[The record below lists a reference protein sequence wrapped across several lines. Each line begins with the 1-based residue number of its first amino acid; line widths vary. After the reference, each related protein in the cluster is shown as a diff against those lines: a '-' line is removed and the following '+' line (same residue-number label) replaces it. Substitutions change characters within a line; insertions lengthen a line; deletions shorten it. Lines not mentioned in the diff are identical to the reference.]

1 MHWSFYIN
9 LTDLKYKTTILF
21 LFRLFTTHIKY
32 QIIMLKQQFV
42 IVTFPAQGHINPAF
56 QFAEHLIRLG
66 VHVTFFTTIGA
77 HRRGMIKSPP
87 TDGLSFTTFS
97 DGYDDGVVPMDD
109 AKKQWDQ
116 LKCNGSKALTDL
128 IVSTANKQCIV
139 YTMLLPWVADVAREL
154 HLPSALL
161 WIQPAM
167 VFDIYYYYYNGF
179 TDVIGNDSDDR
190 PSCSIQ
196 LPGLPLLA
204 TRDLPSFLLASN
216 PYALVLP
223 QFQAQLEA
231 LVKESN
237 PRVLMNTFDA
247 LEPEALKALEK
258 LNLVSIGPLV
268 PYSILDGRDPSNGSK
283 NYIKWLNSKSES
295 SVIYVSFGS
304 LLVLKKQQMEEIAR
318 GLLDCGR
325 PFLWV
330 IRAKESGEE
339 EELSCREE
347 LEQMG
352 MIVPWCSQVEVLSH
366 PSLGCFVTHCGWN
379 STLESLVLGVPMV
392 AFPQWSDQG
401 TNAKLIEDVWK
412 TGVRV
417 TVNKDGIVEGDEIKR
432 CLELAVGDGERR
444 EAIRRNAKKW
454 KELAIEAA
462 KEVGSSYNNLK
473 AFVDE
478 IGEVKVAVKRV

>member
-1 MHWSFYIN
+1 
-9 LTDLKYKTTILF
+9 
-21 LFRLFTTHIKY
+21 
-32 QIIMLKQQFV
+32 
-42 IVTFPAQGHINPAF
+42 
-56 QFAEHLIRLG
+56 
-66 VHVTFFTTIGA
+66 
-77 HRRGMIKSPP
+77 MIKSPP
-87 TDGLSFTTFS
+87 PNGLSFATFS
-97 DGYDDGVVPMDD
+97 NGYNDGVVPVEDRD
-109 AKKQWDQ
+109 KGWDQ
-116 LKCNGSKALTDL
+116 LKRNGSKALVDL

-139 YTMLLPWVADVAREL
+139 YTMLQHWATDVAREL

-167 VFDIYYYYYNGF
+167 VLDICYCYYNGF
-179 TDVIGNDSDDR
+179 ADVIGNDDDDW

-196 LPGLPLLA
+196 LPGLPLLLA

-216 PYALVLP
+216 PYAFVHP
-223 QFQAQLEA
+223 IFQAQLEA
-231 LVKESN
+231 LEKESI
-237 PRVLMNTFDA
+237 PRVLVNTFDA

-258 LNLVSIGPLV
+258 LNLVAIGPLV
-268 PYSILDGRDPSNGSK
+268 PNAILGGRDSCNGS
-283 NYIKWLNSKSES
+283 NDYIEWLNSKSES

-304 LLVLKKQQMEEIAR
+304 LLVLNKQQMEEIAR
-318 GLLDCGR
+318 RLLDCGR

-339 EELSCREE
+339 EKEEEKLSCREE

-366 PSLGCFVTHCGWN
+366 PSLRCFVTHCGWN
-379 STLESLVLGVPMV
+379 STLESLVSGVPMV
-392 AFPQWSDQG
+392 AFPHRLDQG

-417 TVNKDGIVEGDEIKR
+417 MENKDGIVEGDEIR
-432 CLELAVGDGERR
+432 RHLELVVGDGERG

-454 KELAIEAA
+454 KELALEAA
-462 KEVGSSYNNLK
+462 NEVGSSSYNNLK

-478 IGEVKVAVKRV
+478 IGEGNIGVK

>member
-1 MHWSFYIN
+1 ME
-9 LTDLKYKTTILF
+9 DAQKQGDQ
-21 LFRLFTTHIKY
+21 IK
-32 QIIMLKQQFV
+32 
-42 IVTFPAQGHINPAF
+42 
-56 QFAEHLIRLG
+56 R
-66 VHVTFFTTIGA
+66 
-77 HRRGMIKSPP
+77 
-87 TDGLSFTTFS
+87 
-97 DGYDDGVVPMDD
+97 
-109 AKKQWDQ
+109 
-116 LKCNGSKALTDL
+116 NGSKALTDL

-139 YTMLLPWVADVAREL
+139 YTTFLPWVADVAHEL

-167 VFDIYYYYYNGF
+167 VLDIYYYYYNGF
-179 TDVIGNDSDDR
+179 ADVIGNDSDDR

-196 LPGLPLLA
+196 LPGLPLLT
-204 TRDLPSFLLASN
+204 TRDVPSFLLASN
-216 PYALVLP
+216 PYAFAPVTIQT
-223 QFQAQLEA
+223 QFAALE
-231 LVKESN
+231 KESN
-237 PRVLMNTFDA
+237 PRVLVNTFDE

-258 LNLVSIGPLV
+258 LNLVSVGPLV
-268 PYSILDGRDPSNGSK
+268 PYSILDGKDPSNGSK

-339 EELSCREE
+339 EKLSCREE

-412 TGVRV
+412 IGVRV

-432 CLELAVGDGERR
+432 CLELVVGDGERR
-444 EAIRRNAKKW
+444 KAIKRNGKKW
-454 KELAIEAA
+454 KELAIKAA
-462 KEVGSSYNNLK
+462 NEVGSSSYNNLK

-478 IGEVKVAVKRV
+478 IGEGNAVVKRV